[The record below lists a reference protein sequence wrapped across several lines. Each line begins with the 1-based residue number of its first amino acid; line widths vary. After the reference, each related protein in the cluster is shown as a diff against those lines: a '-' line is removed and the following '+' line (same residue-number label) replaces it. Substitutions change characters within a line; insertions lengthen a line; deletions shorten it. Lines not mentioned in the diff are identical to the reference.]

1 MGVIWVFQHLVRI
14 VIRYVPSHS
23 SKCERGEIDVSTIHR
38 LSFSKIF
45 TYLTMDEQA
54 DWSITIGFIMP
65 DLSASFASW
74 FESWRFFR
82 FVEYILKFL
91 IVVHFLTKLKLIDID
106 RVLRRS
112 KGSFSS
118 RIGRWRRVVVI
129 NDFNVVW
136 ASGGWWSCSTIFGGV
151 IFFYISQRGR

>member
-1 MGVIWVFQHLVRI
+1 
-14 VIRYVPSHS
+14 
-23 SKCERGEIDVSTIHR
+23 
-38 LSFSKIF
+38 
-45 TYLTMDEQA
+45 MDERA

-74 FESWRFFR
+74 FESWRFFH

-118 RIGRWRRVVVI
+118 CMGQWRRVVVI

-136 ASGGWWSCSTIFGGV
+136 VCGGWWSRSTIFGGM
-151 IFFYISQRGR
+151 IFFYIGRRGR